1 MFGVN
6 LELVS
11 IGLDVLRTLDFDV
24 LKDVG
29 FRCSKGR
36 WILTIFQGSG
46 WFSVGSVLGLFS
58 IGSIGFGLSVYPKKE
73 EVDRYWIS
81 GWFFAEGV
89 PSEQELDK
97 FLGRFWTLD
106 RLMLYQSTSGSK
118 VYRLC

>member
-1 MFGVN
+1 MFQ
-6 LELVS
+6 
-11 IGLDVLRTLDFDV
+11 
-24 LKDVG
+24 
-29 FRCSKGR
+29 GR
-36 WILTIFQGSG
+36 WILTIFQGSW
-46 WFSVGSVLGLFS
+46 WFSSDRSLS

-89 PSEQELDK
+89 PSEQDLDK

-118 VYRLC
+118 VCRLC